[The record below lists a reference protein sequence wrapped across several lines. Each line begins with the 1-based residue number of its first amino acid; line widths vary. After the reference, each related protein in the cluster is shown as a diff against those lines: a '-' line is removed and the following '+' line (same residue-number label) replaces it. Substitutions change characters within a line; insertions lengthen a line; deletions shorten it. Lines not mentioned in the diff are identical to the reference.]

1 MKKVMGMLS
10 LEHYC
15 RAIWDG
21 REREK
26 ERVFEST
33 QLRQREGKSGRQN
46 GLVMGFR
53 VWVSIILGPC
63 NYRSIDDK
71 SFST

>member
-21 REREK
+21 RERE
-26 ERVFEST
+26 RVFENT
-33 QLRQREGKSGRQN
+33 QLRQGEGKGVRGR
-46 GLVMGFR
+46 MD
-53 VWVSIILGPC
+53 W
-63 NYRSIDDK
+63 
-71 SFST
+71 